1 LKAILFPTTYL
12 KQDVFL
18 KRFRHLLIALAGP
31 YLLACGALYF
41 LQKSMLFPAYVTQ
54 PVPADWQPNA
64 GDSASQAFINGNCGK
79 LHVAYWKIK
88 NAKGTLMM
96 SHGNGESLASIND
109 YAYAFHALG
118 YNLMTW
124 DYPGYGQ
131 STDCWFSQ
139 ADLLDDAESAYQWL
153 AKQEKPEKIFIFGYS
168 IGTGIALSV
177 AAKHQQNPIFLV
189 AAYDSLL
196 NVAKDNF
203 NGFVPVSLLM
213 RYPLHTKQLV
223 AAIKQPIYVIHG
235 TKDKLISPAR
245 AQGLVTESQHKVNI
259 EWVKSAGHTDDALF
273 IYRNNWLKKLLP

>member
-1 LKAILFPTTYL
+1 MYL
-12 KQDVFL
+12 KHASFL
-18 KRFRHLLIALAGP
+18 KRFRYLLVALASA

-41 LQKSMLFPAYVTQ
+41 MQKSMLFPAYVTQ

-64 GDSASQAFINGNCGK
+64 GDSTSQAFINGNCGK
-79 LHVAYWKIK
+79 LHVAYWQIK

-96 SHGNGESLASIND
+96 NHGNGESLASIND

-153 AKQEKPEKIFIFGYS
+153 ARQEKPEKIFIFGYS

-196 NVAKDNF
+196 NVAKENF
-203 NGFVPVSLLM
+203 YGFVPVSLLM
-213 RYPLHTKQLV
+213 RYPLHTQQFV

-235 TKDKLISPAR
+235 AKDQLIKPAR
-245 AQGLVTESQHKVNI
+245 AQGLLTESQHNVKI

-273 IYRNNWLKKLLP
+273 IYRNSWLKKLLP